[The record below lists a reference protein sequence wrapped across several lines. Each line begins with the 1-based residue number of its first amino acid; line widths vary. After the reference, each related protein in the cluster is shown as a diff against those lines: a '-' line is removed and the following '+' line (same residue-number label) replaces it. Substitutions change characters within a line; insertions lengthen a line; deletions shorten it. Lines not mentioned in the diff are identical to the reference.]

1 MAEAVEK
8 DYKQEAKNLQSEVD
22 RLNKEN
28 EQLRAVAEN
37 ATRQLQNTYALLNN
51 ITEYVIT
58 NTMRVEK

>member
-8 DYKQEAKNLQSEVD
+8 DYKQEAKNLQAEVE

-28 EQLRAVAEN
+28 EQLRVVAEN

-58 NTMRVEK
+58 NTTRVEK